1 MVARFSCL
9 IRPLVV
15 GSLFSLVMLSA
26 PAEAVTY
33 RWVTPDGAV
42 HFGDAMP
49 SDQAERGYD
58 IIDPVTGEVKEH
70 IDRAKTPQELAEIAA
85 KQKAQAAAARKAAQ
99 EKAAQEKYDKMLLDL
114 YSSRADIMRMRDSR
128 LAEIDKQIQQAQDQL
143 KRLEAHS
150 KSGSLKDS
158 AAAIPESLK
167 IRQHIARLEDERER
181 VDSRFAADLKR
192 FEELKPGR

>member
-1 MVARFSCL
+1 MVARL
-9 IRPLVV
+9 PRLVRSIV
-15 GSLFSLVMLSA
+15 LGSLISLIFLSA

-33 RWVTPDGAV
+33 RWMTPDGAV

-128 LAEIDKQIQQAQDQL
+128 LAEIDKQIQQAQGQL

-150 KSGSLKDS
+150 KAGSLTDS

-167 IRQHIARLEDERER
+167 IRRHIAELQDERER
-181 VDSRFAADLKR
+181 VDARFAADLKR
-192 FEELKPGR
+192 FQVLKPGR